1 MRKASLFVLAG
12 VLALFIGGCPA
23 GNEGEDVSE
32 ITPSPSP
39 VRRQRTA
46 QPSPSPAATPFANPV
61 APRQP
66 GSAPAVTGLVPSL
79 PAEVRIAQIPKG
91 RTDPFAVVP
100 VQPQVEVTQTGQGRG
115 GSTARPVPVLPQ
127 LPRPGGGGN
136 TGTNQP
142 RTSGGGTA
150 RGGTTGGGTTAS
162 RGNVVPRTTRP
173 AQRTPATSR
182 PPATSG
188 RPNNGNANTPLPPP
202 PPTPPGLVPELPPL
216 PEPEIA
222 RAIAVTGVVQ
232 AGGRTNAIVQVPNE
246 PTSRY
251 VQAGQRVA
259 NGQVLVK
266 RIEMNRGPTPVV
278 ILEQYGI
285 EVARG
290 VGEVPVE
297 AAEGAGSP
305 SAALPPPPPVV
316 QSNVSPPA

>member
-23 GNEGEDVSE
+23 GNEGDDVSE

-150 RGGTTGGGTTAS
+150 RGGTTAS

-173 AQRTPATSR
+173 APRTPATSR
-182 PPATSG
+182 PTATPG
-188 RPNNGNANTPLPPP
+188 RPNNANTNTLVPPP
-202 PPTPPGLVPELPPL
+202 PPTLPGLVPELPPL

-290 VGEVPVE
+290 VGDAPVE

>member
-1 MRKASLFVLAG
+1 MLVG
-12 VLALFIGGCPA
+12 VIALFIGGCPA
-23 GNEGEDVSE
+23 GNEGEEVGE
-32 ITPSPSP
+32 ITPTPSP
-39 VRRQRTA
+39 VRRQRVA
-46 QPSPSPAATPFANPV
+46 QPSPAATPFANPV

-100 VQPQVEVTQTGQGRG
+100 VQPQVEVTQTAQGRG
-115 GSTARPVPVLPQ
+115 GSTVRPVPVLPQ

-136 TGTNQP
+136 TRTNQP
-142 RTSGGGTA
+142 RTA
-150 RGGTTGGGTTAS
+150 RGGTAAS
-162 RGNVVPRTTRP
+162 RGNVAPRPSRQAARP
-173 AQRTPATSR
+173 PATSR
-182 PPATSG
+182 PNATSG
-188 RPNNGNANTPLPPP
+188 RSNNTPLPPL
-202 PPTPPGLVPELPPL
+202 PPTLPQLVPELPPL

-222 RAIAVTGVVQ
+222 RGIAVTGVVQ
-232 AGGRTNAIVQVPNE
+232 VGGRTNAIVQVPNE

-251 VQAGQRVA
+251 VQAGQRLA

-290 VGEVPVE
+290 VGDPPVE
-297 AAEGAGSP
+297 AAEGGGSP

-316 QSNVSPPA
+316 PTNVSPPA

>member
-1 MRKASLFVLAG
+1 MRKASLFVLVG
-12 VLALFIGGCPA
+12 VLALFIGGCPS
-23 GNEGEDVSE
+23 NEGEDVGE
-32 ITPSPSP
+32 ITPNPSP

-66 GSAPAVTGLVPSL
+66 GTAPAVTGLVPSL

-100 VQPQVEVTQTGQGRG
+100 VQPQAEVTQTAQGRG
-115 GSTARPVPVLPQ
+115 GSTTRPVPVLPQ
-127 LPRPGGGGN
+127 LPGPGGARRN
-136 TGTNQP
+136 TGTNQQ
-142 RTSGGGTA
+142 RTAGTA
-150 RGGTTGGGTTAS
+150 GRGTAAS
-162 RGNVVPRTTRP
+162 RGNAAPRSTSQAARP
-173 AQRTPATSR
+173 STNNR
-182 PPATSG
+182 PNGTSG
-188 RPNNGNANTPLPPP
+188 RPNNAPLPPP
-202 PPTPPGLVPELPPL
+202 PPTLPGLVPELPPL
-216 PEPEIA
+216 PEPDIA

-285 EVARG
+285 EVARA
-290 VGEVPVE
+290 VGDAPVE
-297 AAEGAGSP
+297 TAEGAGSP
-305 SAALPPPPPVV
+305 SAALPPPPPAVP
-316 QSNVSPPA
+316 NVSS

>member
-150 RGGTTGGGTTAS
+150 RGGTTVS
-162 RGNVVPRTTRP
+162 RGNVVPRTTRSAP
-173 AQRTPATSR
+173 RTPATSR
-182 PPATSG
+182 PTATLG
-188 RPNNGNANTPLPPP
+188 RPNNANANTPLPPP
-202 PPTPPGLVPELPPL
+202 PPTLPGLVPELPPL

-290 VGEVPVE
+290 VGDAPVE

>member
-1 MRKASLFVLAG
+1 MRKASLFVLVG
-12 VLALFIGGCPA
+12 VALFIGGCPA

-79 PAEVRIAQIPKG
+79 PAEVRIGQIPKG

-136 TGTNQP
+136 TGTNQQ
-142 RTSGGGTA
+142 RTTGGGTA
-150 RGGTTGGGTTAS
+150 RGGTAAS
-162 RGNVVPRTTRP
+162 RGNVAPGSTRQAARP
-173 AQRTPATSR
+173 PATSR
-182 PPATSG
+182 PNNTNTSG
-188 RPNNGNANTPLPPP
+188 RPNNANGNAILPPP
-202 PPTPPGLVPELPPL
+202 PPTLPGLVPELPPL

-251 VQAGQRVA
+251 VQAGQRLA

-266 RIEMNRGPTPVV
+266 RIELNRGPTPVV

-285 EVARG
+285 EVGRA
-290 VGEVPVE
+290 VGEAPVE

-316 QSNVSPPA
+316 QPNV

>member
-150 RGGTTGGGTTAS
+150 RGGTARGGTTAS
-162 RGNVVPRTTRP
+162 RGNVVPRTTRQAP
-173 AQRTPATSR
+173 RTPATSR
-182 PPATSG
+182 PTATSG
-188 RPNNGNANTPLPPP
+188 RPNNANANTPLPPP
-202 PPTPPGLVPELPPL
+202 PPTLPGLVPELPPL

-251 VQAGQRVA
+251 VQAGQRLA

-266 RIEMNRGPTPVV
+266 RIELNRGPTPVV

-290 VGEVPVE
+290 VGDPPVE

>member
-1 MRKASLFVLAG
+1 MRKASLFVLVG
-12 VLALFIGGCPA
+12 VALLIGGCPA

-61 APRQP
+61 APKQP

-115 GSTARPVPVLPQ
+115 SPTARPVPVLPQ

-136 TGTNQP
+136 TGTNQQ
-142 RTSGGGTA
+142 R
-150 RGGTTGGGTTAS
+150 TTGGGTAGRGTVGRGTAAS
-162 RGNVVPRTTRP
+162 RGNVAPGTTRQ
-173 AQRTPATSR
+173 AARRPATSR
-182 PPATSG
+182 PNNTNTSG
-188 RPNNGNANTPLPPP
+188 RPNNANANAPLPPP
-202 PPTPPGLVPELPPL
+202 PPTLPGLVPELPPL

-251 VQAGQRVA
+251 VQAGQRLA

-266 RIEMNRGPTPVV
+266 RIELNRGPTPVV

-290 VGEVPVE
+290 VGDAPVE

-305 SAALPPPPPVV
+305 SAALPPPPVV
-316 QSNVSPPA
+316 QPNFSS